1 LRKDWFI
8 VLTDRTVSGI
18 GQENRAMSAPAPQ
31 STAVTQSAGELAI
44 LDAAERLFSESGYDG
59 VSMRRIAESAGV
71 SKANIYHH
79 FASKE
84 ALYFAIMRR
93 SAMELTALLENL
105 AEGKGPFQ
113 QRLQAFAGAH
123 LEHLFDNAARVRLVL
138 REALSGDEQKSRTL
152 VEQVLGGIV
161 NRMVAIFDA
170 GQRAGLLRDDLDPG
184 LCATLLMGADLFY
197 FQVHGL
203 LRQIPEAAY
212 IRQPDHYSQQMTDV
226 LLNGMLADPGQGRA
240 AP

>member
-1 LRKDWFI
+1 MP
-8 VLTDRTVSGI
+8 T
-18 GQENRAMSAPAPQ
+18 PAAIPKEIP
-31 STAVTQSAGELAI
+31 QSAGEAAI
-44 LDAAERLFSESGYDG
+44 LDAATRLFSENGYDG
-59 VSMRRIAESAGV
+59 VSMRRIAEAAGV

-84 ALYFAIMRR
+84 ALFFAIMRR
-93 SAMELTALLENL
+93 SAQELTSLIENL
-105 AEGKGPFQ
+105 AEGKGPFEH
-113 QRLQAFAGAH
+113 RLQAFAGAH

-138 REALSGDEQKSRTL
+138 REAFSGDEQKSRTV
-152 VEQVLGGIV
+152 VEQMLGGIV
-161 NRMVAIFDA
+161 NRMIAIFDA

-212 IRQPDHYSQQMTDV
+212 IRDPGHYSQQMTDV
-226 LLNGMLADPGQGRA
+226 LLNGMLAAPGGGRA
-240 AP
+240 AS

>member
-1 LRKDWFI
+1 MP
-8 VLTDRTVSGI
+8 
-18 GQENRAMSAPAPQ
+18 AHAPQ
-31 STAVTQSAGELAI
+31 TAAAKQSAGELAI
-44 LDAAERLFSESGYDG
+44 LDAAARLFSESGYDG

-93 SAMELTALLENL
+93 SALELTSLIENL
-105 AEGKGPFQ
+105 AEGKGSFQ
-113 QRLQAFAGAH
+113 RRLRVFAGAH

-197 FQVHGL
+197 FQIHGL

-212 IRQPDHYSQQMTDV
+212 IRQPDHYSKQMTDV
-226 LLNGMLADPGQGRA
+226 LLNGMLAKPGAGRA
-240 AP
+240 ES

>member
-1 LRKDWFI
+1 MP
-8 VLTDRTVSGI
+8 T
-18 GQENRAMSAPAPQ
+18 PA
-31 STAVTQSAGELAI
+31 AVPNEIPQSAGEAAI
-44 LDAAERLFSESGYDG
+44 LDAATRLFSENGYDG
-59 VSMRRIAESAGV
+59 VSMRRIAEAAGV

-84 ALYFAIMRR
+84 ALFFAIMRR
-93 SAMELTALLENL
+93 SAQELTSLIENL
-105 AEGKGPFQ
+105 AEGGGTFEH
-113 QRLQAFAGAH
+113 RLRAFAGAH

-138 REALSGDEQKSRTL
+138 REAFSGDEQKNRT
-152 VEQVLGGIV
+152 VV
-161 NRMVAIFDA
+161 NRMIAIFDA

-212 IRQPDHYSQQMTDV
+212 IRDPGHYSAQMTDV
-226 LLNGMLADPGQGRA
+226 LLNGMLAAPGTGRA
-240 AP
+240 AQ

>member
-1 LRKDWFI
+1 M
-8 VLTDRTVSGI
+8 VLTDRTVSYVR
-18 GQENRAMSAPAPQ
+18 QEIFTMPDQGSQAA
-31 STAVTQSAGELAI
+31 AVPQSAGELAI
-44 LDAAERLFSESGYDG
+44 LDAAARLFSERGYDG
-59 VSMRRIAESAGV
+59 VSMRRIAQSAGV

-93 SAMELTALLENL
+93 SAMELTALIENL
-105 AEGKGPFQ
+105 AEGKGSFQ

-152 VEQVLGGIV
+152 VEQVLGGLV

-170 GQRAGLLRDDLDPG
+170 GQGAGLLRDDLDPG

-197 FQVHGL
+197 FQIHGL
-203 LRQIPEAAY
+203 LREIPEAAY

-226 LLNGMLADPGQGRA
+226 LLNGMLARPGMQGTL
-240 AP
+240 P